1 MNFRTRVGLLSG
13 LAVAIAVAAV
23 SILTYV
29 LVRGELRD
37 RVDDELKRDVS
48 ETFATP
54 VFGSGNKSRLRAGAP
69 GADRGHVAPVPQGS
83 KAASG
88 APRLFLPNGPLGGR
102 SVYAQVVDEGGR
114 VYRPHGPRTELGST
128 AAAREVAAGERAP
141 FFTDVDT
148 AGLHLR
154 VYTAPLKH
162 GQAIEVARPL
172 DEIDSNLSQLAVIL
186 ALACVGGIALG
197 GGLGYLV
204 SRGAVAPVQRLRGAA
219 QGVATTH
226 DLSRRIEVVGDD
238 EIAALATSFNHM
250 LEALEGSIHA
260 QRQLVADASHEL
272 RTPLASIR
280 TNIEV
285 LAHADLIGE
294 DERREML
301 AEVVEQLE
309 ELTALVGDLIDLA
322 RDADHE
328 HEPATSVRLDLV
340 AAEAAERVRAREP
353 TVDVN
358 LELEPT
364 AVRAVESRVERA
376 VSNLLDN
383 AVKWSPPGGEIE
395 LRVAGGELSVRD
407 HGPGIPP
414 ADLPH
419 VFDRFYRSVH
429 ARGLPGSGL
438 GLAIVRHVVE
448 DAGGAVRAE
457 NAPGGGARLAISL
470 PTAGEVEQLTAV

>member
-1 MNFRTRVGLLSG
+1 VSFRTRVGLLTG
-13 LAVAIAVAAV
+13 LAVAVAVAAV
-23 SILTYV
+23 SILTYF

-48 ETFATP
+48 GPLAIP
-54 VFGSGNKSRLRAGAP
+54 VFGSGSQSRLRSGAP

-83 KAASG
+83 KARSG
-88 APRLFLPNGPLGGR
+88 APRLFLPNGPLGGP
-102 SVYAQVVDEGGR
+102 SVYAQVVDQDGK
-114 VYRPHGPRTELGST
+114 VYRPQGPRADLGST
-128 AAAREVAAGERAP
+128 TAAQGVAAGEREA
-141 FFTDVDT
+141 FFTDIETGGHHV
-148 AGLHLR
+148 R
-154 VYTAPLKH
+154 VYTAPLRH
-162 GQAIEVARPL
+162 GQAIEVARSL

-186 ALACVGGIALG
+186 ALACLGGIALG

-219 QGVATTH
+219 QRVATTH
-226 DLSRRIEVVGDD
+226 DLSRRIEVVGED
-238 EIAALATSFNHM
+238 EIAALATSFNQM
-250 LEALEGSIHA
+250 LEALEGAVDA

-322 RDADHE
+322 RDADRE
-328 HEPATSVRLDLV
+328 RELATTVRLDLV
-340 AAEAAERVRAREP
+340 AADVAERVTAREP
-353 TVDVN
+353 TVTLRLD
-358 LELEPT
+358 LEPT
-364 AVRAVESRVERA
+364 AVRAVDSQVERA
-376 VSNLLDN
+376 ISNLLDN
-383 AVKWSPPGGEIE
+383 AVKWSPPGGEIQ

-407 HGPGIPP
+407 HGPGIAPD
-414 ADLPH
+414 DLPH
-419 VFDRFYRSVH
+419 VFDRFYRSAN

-448 DAGGAVRAE
+448 NAGGAVCAE

-470 PTAGEVEQLTAV
+470 PTAEEVEQLTPA